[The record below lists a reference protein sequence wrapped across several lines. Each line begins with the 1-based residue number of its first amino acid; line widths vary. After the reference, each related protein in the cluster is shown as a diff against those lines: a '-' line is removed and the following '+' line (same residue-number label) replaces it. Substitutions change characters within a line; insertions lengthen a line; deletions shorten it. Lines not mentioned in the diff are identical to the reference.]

1 MFLPFSPLLFRLS
14 HPEAARSSYI
24 FRIGTLGCIF
34 LYFVFG
40 ADTITRAK
48 LPLGHPKPAVQAY
61 ASEDAAES
69 VRIKPESGT
78 RLDDRTFAQRRAA
91 NEREFERLQTWYD
104 SLRSRQRDLL
114 RSDTTGIEAYNLD
127 RQQYE
132 TALSAANAEK
142 QALATA
148 VLPK

>member
-61 ASEDAAES
+61 ASEEAAEV
-69 VRIKPESGT
+69 VRTKPETS
-78 RLDDRTFAQRRAA
+78 RPIDNRPLAERRAA
-91 NEREFERLQTWYD
+91 NEREFERVQKWYD
-104 SLRSRQRDLL
+104 SLRTRQRDLL

-127 RQQYE
+127 RQEYE